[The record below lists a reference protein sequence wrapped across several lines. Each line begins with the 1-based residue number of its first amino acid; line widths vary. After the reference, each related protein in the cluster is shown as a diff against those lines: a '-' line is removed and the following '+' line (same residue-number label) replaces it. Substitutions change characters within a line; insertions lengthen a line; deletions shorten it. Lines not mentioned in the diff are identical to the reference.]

1 MRSRRR
7 EPGSQMAF
15 LDVMACGLGAVVLL
29 FLIVKHHAGT
39 AVEPES
45 GAAAG
50 AAEAGTAAALRKEAE
65 TLAGRIDE
73 AQRRRRRMEERRA
86 LEIRAGER
94 RERREEAD
102 RARLADV
109 EREIERSRARNAA
122 LRKEVEAIDP
132 DRADDVIEET
142 REGEED
148 YLLGLKVEGRRIAIL
163 IDRSA
168 SMTDERLIAVISR
181 KIRPDAEKR
190 RGPKW
195 RRALRVVRWLLHRL
209 PAGSRV
215 AVIAFNDR
223 ASALNGGG
231 WADGRDEAA
240 LRGLFGALDRLV
252 PAGATNLEAGLR
264 ALGSLSPGATDV
276 YVVTDGLPTRSLS
289 SPGLLSGCSG
299 KGKDKVSG
307 ACRKALFYAS
317 LRKSAPPPGSK
328 VHVVLLPLEGDPE
341 AAPAYWNWTSQAG
354 GLLMAPARSWP

>member
-7 EPGSQMAF
+7 EPGSRMAF
-15 LDVMACGLGAVVLL
+15 LDVMACGLGAAVLL

-39 AVEPES
+39 AVEPEA
-45 GAAAG
+45 GVG
-50 AAEAGTAAALRKEAE
+50 AAEAGTLAALRKEAE

-73 AQRRRRRMEERRA
+73 AQRRRHRMKERRER
-86 LEIRAGER
+86 EIRAGER
-94 RERREEAD
+94 RERRAEAD

-109 EREIERSRARNAA
+109 EREIERSRARNEA

-132 DRADDVIEET
+132 DRADDVIEEV
-142 REGEED
+142 RGGEED
-148 YLLGLKVEGRRIAIL
+148 YLLGLEVEGRRIAIL
-163 IDRSA
+163 VDRSA
-168 SMTDERLIAVISR
+168 SMTDERLIDVIAR

-195 RRALRVVRWLLHRL
+195 RRTLRVVRWLLHRL
-209 PAGSRV
+209 PAESRV

-223 ASALNGGG
+223 ASALHGGG
-231 WADGRDEAA
+231 WTDGRDEAA
-240 LRGLFGALDRLV
+240 LRGLFGELDRLV
-252 PAGATNLEAGLR
+252 PTGATNLEAGLR
-264 ALGSLSPGATDV
+264 ALGSLSPGATDI

-299 KGKDKVSG
+299 KEEGKVSG

-341 AAPAYWNWTSQAG
+341 AAPAYWSWTSRAG
-354 GLLMAPARSWP
+354 GLLMAPAGSWP